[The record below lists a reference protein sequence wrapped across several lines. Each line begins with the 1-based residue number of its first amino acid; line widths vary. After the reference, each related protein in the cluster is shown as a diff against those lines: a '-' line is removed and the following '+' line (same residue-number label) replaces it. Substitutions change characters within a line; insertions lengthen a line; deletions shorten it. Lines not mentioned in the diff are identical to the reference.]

1 MTDAY
6 IFDHVRTP
14 RGKGKADGK
23 LHEITPINLASQT
36 LVALR
41 ERNKLDTSLIED
53 VILGCVTPIGE
64 QGGNV
69 GRIAALN
76 ADYAQTVPGLQ
87 INRYC
92 GSGLEAVNL
101 AAAKVG
107 SGQVDLAIGGGVE
120 SMSRI
125 PLGSD
130 GGAWALDPAVAFKT
144 YFVMQGIAADLL
156 ASKHGFTREQCDAYA
171 VESQK
176 RAAQAWSEGRFAK
189 SVIPVR
195 DIIGEV
201 LLDRDET
208 IRGNTTLE
216 SLANLAPAFTMLGQA
231 YGFDGV
237 AMQKYPEIEKIVH
250 MHHAGNSSG
259 IVDGASAVLVGSKAG
274 GERAGLKARARIVAT
289 ATIGSEPTI
298 MLDGPVASAQRALAK
313 AGLKASDIDLWELNE
328 AFSSVVLTFMAGL
341 NIPHD
346 KINVNGGAIAMGHPL
361 GATGGML
368 VGTVLDELERRNLKY
383 GLVSLCEAAGM
394 ASATIIERI

>member
-6 IFDHVRTP
+6 IFDCVRTP

-23 LHEITPINLASQT
+23 LHELTPINLASQT
-36 LVALR
+36 LIALR
-41 ERNKLDTSLIED
+41 ERNKLDTSLVED
-53 VILGCVTPIGE
+53 VILGCVTPIQE

-69 GRIAALN
+69 GRIAALV
-76 ADYAQTVPGLQ
+76 ADYPQTVPGIQ

-107 SGQVDLAIGGGVE
+107 AGQIDLAIGGGVE

-125 PLGSD
+125 TMGSD

-144 YFVMQGIAADLL
+144 YFVTQGIAADLL
-156 ASKHGFTREQCDAYA
+156 ASKRGHTRERVDAYS

-176 RAAQAWSEGRFAK
+176 RAAKAWAEGLFAK

-208 IRGNTTLE
+208 VRGNTTMETLG
-216 SLANLAPAFTMLGQA
+216 NLAPAFTMLGQA

-237 AMQKYPEIEKIVH
+237 AMQRYPEVEKINH
-250 MHHAGNSSG
+250 IHHAGNSSG
-259 IVDGASAVLVGSKAG
+259 VVDGASAVLVGSKAG

-298 MLDGPVASAQRALAK
+298 MLDGPAAAARRCLQK
-313 AGLKASDIDLWELNE
+313 ANLKVTDIDLFELNE
-328 AFSSVVLTFMAGL
+328 AFASVVLAFMDEL
-341 NIPHD
+341 NVPHD
-346 KINVNGGAIAMGHPL
+346 RMNVNGGAIAMGHPL

-368 VGTVLDELERRNLKY
+368 VGTVIDELERRNLRY
-383 GLVSLCEAAGM
+383 GMVALCEAAGM
-394 ASATIIERI
+394 ATATIIERI

>member
-6 IFDHVRTP
+6 IFDCVRTP

-23 LHEITPINLASQT
+23 LHELTPINLASQT
-36 LVALR
+36 LIALR
-41 ERNKLDTSLIED
+41 ERNKLDTSLVED
-53 VILGCVTPIGE
+53 VILGCVTPIQE

-69 GRIAALN
+69 GRIAALV
-76 ADYAQTVPGLQ
+76 ADYPQTVPGIQ

-101 AAAKVG
+101 AAAKVSAG
-107 SGQVDLAIGGGVE
+107 HIDLAIGGGVE

-125 PLGSD
+125 TMGSD

-144 YFVMQGIAADLL
+144 YFVTQGIAADLL
-156 ASKHGFTREQCDAYA
+156 ASKRGHTRERIDAYA

-176 RAAQAWSEGRFAK
+176 RAAKAWEEGRFAK

-208 IRGNTTLE
+208 VRGNTTMETLG
-216 SLANLAPAFTMLGQA
+216 NLAPAFVMLGQA

-237 AMQKYPEIEKIVH
+237 AMQKYPEIEKINH
-250 MHHAGNSSG
+250 IHHAGNSSG
-259 IVDGASAVLVGSKAG
+259 VVDGASAVLVGSKAG

-298 MLDGPVASAQRALAK
+298 MLDGPAAAARRCLQK
-313 AGLKASDIDLWELNE
+313 ANLKVEDIDLYELNE
-328 AFSSVVLTFMAGL
+328 AFASVVLAFMDEL
-341 NIPHD
+341 NVPHD
-346 KINVNGGAIAMGHPL
+346 KMNVNGGAIAMGHPL

-368 VGTVLDELERRNLKY
+368 VGTVIDELERRNLRY
-383 GLVSLCEAAGM
+383 GMVALCEAAGM
-394 ASATIIERI
+394 ATATIIERI

>member
-6 IFDHVRTP
+6 IFDCVRTP

-23 LHEITPINLASQT
+23 LHELTPINLASQT
-36 LVALR
+36 LIALR
-41 ERNKLDTSLIED
+41 ERNKLDTSLVED
-53 VILGCVTPIGE
+53 VILGCVTPIQE

-69 GRIAALN
+69 GRIAALV
-76 ADYAQTVPGLQ
+76 ADYPQTVPGIQ

-107 SGQVDLAIGGGVE
+107 AGQIDLAIGGGVE

-125 PLGSD
+125 TMGSD

-144 YFVMQGIAADLL
+144 YFVTQGIAADLL
-156 ASKHGFTREQCDAYA
+156 ASKRGHTRERVDAYS

-176 RAAQAWSEGRFAK
+176 RAAKAWAEGLFAK

-208 IRGNTTLE
+208 VRGNTTMETLG
-216 SLANLAPAFTMLGQA
+216 NLAPAFTMLGQA

-237 AMQKYPEIEKIVH
+237 AMQRYPEVEKINH
-250 MHHAGNSSG
+250 IHHAGNSSG
-259 IVDGASAVLVGSKAG
+259 VVDGASAVLVGSKAG

-298 MLDGPVASAQRALAK
+298 MLDGPAAAARRCLQK
-313 AGLKASDIDLWELNE
+313 ANLKVTDIDLFELNE
-328 AFSSVVLTFMAGL
+328 AFASVVLAFMDEL
-341 NIPHD
+341 NVAHD
-346 KINVNGGAIAMGHPL
+346 RMNVNGGAIAMGHPL

-368 VGTVLDELERRNLKY
+368 VGTVIDELERRNLRY
-383 GLVSLCEAAGM
+383 GMVALCEAAGM
-394 ASATIIERI
+394 ATATIIERI

>member
-1 MTDAY
+1 MTDAF

-14 RGKGKADGK
+14 RGKGKPDGK
-23 LHEITPINLASQT
+23 LHEITPVNLASQV
-36 LVALR
+36 LIALR
-41 ERNKLDTSLIED
+41 DRNKLDTKLVED
-53 VILGCVTPIGE
+53 VILGCVTPVGE

-76 ADYAQTVPGLQ
+76 ADYDQSVPGIQ

-107 SGQVDLAIGGGVE
+107 SGQIDLAVGGGVE

-125 PLGSD
+125 GLGSD
-130 GGAWALDPAVAFKT
+130 GGAWALDPAVAFKA
-144 YFVMQGIAADLL
+144 YFVMQGIAADLM
-156 ASKHGFTREQCDAYA
+156 ASKHGHTRERVDAYA
-171 VESQK
+171 AESQK
-176 RAAQAWSEGRFAK
+176 RAAKAWEEGRFSR

-195 DIIGEV
+195 DIIGEI

-208 IRGNTTLE
+208 IRASTTQE
-216 SLANLAPAFTMLGQA
+216 SLGALAPAFTMLGQM

-237 AMQKYPEIEKIVH
+237 AIQKYPEVEYINHI
-250 MHHAGNSSG
+250 HHAGNSSG

-274 GERAGLKARARIVAT
+274 GKSAGLKARARIVAT

-298 MLDGPVASAQRALAK
+298 MLDGPAASAQRALQK

-328 AFSSVVLTFMAGL
+328 AFSSVVLLFMDTL
-341 NIPHD
+341 KIPHD

-368 VGTVLDELERRNLKY
+368 VGTLLDELERRNLRY

-394 ASATIIERI
+394 ASATIIERV

>member
-6 IFDHVRTP
+6 IFDCVRTP

-23 LHEITPINLASQT
+23 LHELTPINLASQT
-36 LVALR
+36 LIALR
-41 ERNKLDTSLIED
+41 ERNKLDTSLVED
-53 VILGCVTPIGE
+53 VILGCVTPIQE

-69 GRIAALN
+69 GRIAALV
-76 ADYAQTVPGLQ
+76 ADYPQTVPGIQ

-107 SGQVDLAIGGGVE
+107 AGQIDLAIGGGVE

-125 PLGSD
+125 TMGSD

-144 YFVMQGIAADLL
+144 YFVTQGIAADLL
-156 ASKHGFTREQCDAYA
+156 ASKRGHTRERIDAYA

-176 RAAQAWSEGRFAK
+176 RAAKAWEEGRFAK

-208 IRGNTTLE
+208 VRGNTTMETLG
-216 SLANLAPAFTMLGQA
+216 NLAPAFTMLGQA

-237 AMQKYPEIEKIVH
+237 AMQKYPEVEKINH
-250 MHHAGNSSG
+250 IHHAGNSSG
-259 IVDGASAVLVGSKAG
+259 VVDGASAVLIGSKAG

-298 MLDGPVASAQRALAK
+298 MLDGPAAAARRCLQK
-313 AGLKASDIDLWELNE
+313 ANLKVTDIDLFELNE
-328 AFSSVVLTFMAGL
+328 AFASVVLAFMDEL
-341 NIPHD
+341 DVPHD
-346 KINVNGGAIAMGHPL
+346 KMNVNGGAIAMGHPL

-368 VGTVLDELERRNLKY
+368 VGTVLDELERRNQRY
-383 GLVSLCEAAGM
+383 GMVALCEAAGM
-394 ASATIIERI
+394 ATATIIERI

>member
-6 IFDHVRTP
+6 IFDCVRTP

-23 LHEITPINLASQT
+23 LHELTPINLASQT
-36 LVALR
+36 LIALR
-41 ERNKLDTSLIED
+41 ERNKLDTSLVED
-53 VILGCVTPIGE
+53 VILGCVTPIQE

-69 GRIAALN
+69 GRIAALV
-76 ADYAQTVPGLQ
+76 ADYPQTVPGIQ

-107 SGQVDLAIGGGVE
+107 AGQIDLAIGGGVE

-125 PLGSD
+125 TMGSD

-144 YFVMQGIAADLL
+144 YFVTQGIAADLL
-156 ASKHGFTREQCDAYA
+156 ASKRGHTRERIDAYA

-176 RAAQAWSEGRFAK
+176 RAAKAWEEGRFAK

-208 IRGNTTLE
+208 VRGNTTMETLG
-216 SLANLAPAFTMLGQA
+216 NLAPAFTMLGQA

-237 AMQKYPEIEKIVH
+237 AMQKYPEVEKINH
-250 MHHAGNSSG
+250 IHHAGNSSG
-259 IVDGASAVLVGSKAG
+259 VVDGASAVLIGSKAG
-274 GERAGLKARARIVAT
+274 GECAGLKARARIVAT

-298 MLDGPVASAQRALAK
+298 MLDGPAAAARRCLQK
-313 AGLKASDIDLWELNE
+313 ANLKVTDIDLFELNE
-328 AFSSVVLTFMAGL
+328 AFASVVLAFMDEL
-341 NIPHD
+341 DVPHD
-346 KINVNGGAIAMGHPL
+346 KMNVNGGAIAMGHPL

-368 VGTVLDELERRNLKY
+368 VGTVLDELERRNQRY
-383 GLVSLCEAAGM
+383 GMVALCEAAGM
-394 ASATIIERI
+394 ATATIIERI

>member
-41 ERNKLDTSLIED
+41 ERNNLDTKLVED
-53 VILGCVTPIGE
+53 VILGCVTPCGE

-69 GRIAALN
+69 GRISALY
-76 ADYAQTVPGLQ
+76 ADYDQCVPGMQ

-101 AAAKVG
+101 VAAKVG
-107 SGQVDLAIGGGVE
+107 SGQIDLAIGGGVE
-120 SMSRI
+120 CMSRVTM
-125 PLGSD
+125 GSD
-130 GGAWALDPAVAFKT
+130 SAAWALDPAVAFKT
-144 YFVMQGIAADLL
+144 YFVTQGIAADLL
-156 ASKHGFTREQCDAYA
+156 ASKHGHTRERVDAYA

-176 RAAQAWSEGRFAK
+176 RAAKAWEEGRFAR

-195 DIIGEV
+195 DIIGEI

-208 IRGNTTLE
+208 VRGNTTMEILG
-216 SLANLAPAFTMLGQA
+216 NLAPAFTMLGQA

-237 AMQKYPEIEKIVH
+237 AMQKYPEIEKINH
-250 MHHAGNSSG
+250 IHHPGNSSG

-289 ATIGSEPTI
+289 ATVGSEPTI
-298 MLDGPVASAQRALAK
+298 MLDGPVAAAQRALQK
-313 AGLKASDIDLWELNE
+313 AGLKVSDIDLFEVNE
-328 AFSSVVLTFMAGL
+328 AFSSVVLCFMDGL
-341 NIPHD
+341 NVPHD
-346 KINVNGGAIAMGHPL
+346 KLNVNGGAIAMGHPL

-368 VGTVLDELERRNLKY
+368 VGTVLDELERRNLRY
-383 GLVSLCEAAGM
+383 GMIALCEAAGM

>member
-6 IFDHVRTP
+6 IFDCVRTP

-23 LHEITPINLASQT
+23 LHEVTPLNLSAQT

-41 ERNKLDTSLIED
+41 ERNNLDTSLVED
-53 VILGCVTPIGE
+53 VILGCVTPVHE

-69 GRIAALN
+69 GRVAALV
-76 ADYAQTVPGLQ
+76 ADYPQTVPGIQ

-107 SGQVDLAIGGGVE
+107 AGQIDLAIGGGVE
-120 SMSRI
+120 CMSRVTM
-125 PLGSD
+125 GSD
-130 GGAWALDPAVAFKT
+130 GASWALDPAVAFKT
-144 YFVMQGIAADLL
+144 YFVTQGIAADLL
-156 ASKHGFTREQCDAYA
+156 ASKLGHTRERVDAYA

-176 RAAQAWSEGRFAK
+176 RAAKAWEEGRFAK

-208 IRGNTTLE
+208 VRGNTTMETLG
-216 SLANLAPAFTMLGQA
+216 NLAPAFVMLGQA

-237 AMQKYPEIEKIVH
+237 AMQKYPEIEKINH
-250 MHHAGNSSG
+250 IHHPGNSSG

-274 GERAGLKARARIVAT
+274 GERAGLKPRARVVAT

-298 MLDGPVASAQRALAK
+298 MLDGPAAAARRCLQK
-313 AGLKASDIDLWELNE
+313 AGLKATDIDLYELNE
-328 AFSSVVLTFMAGL
+328 AFASVVLAFMDEL
-341 NIPHD
+341 NVPHD
-346 KINVNGGAIAMGHPL
+346 KMNVNGGAIAMGHPL

-368 VGTVLDELERRNLKY
+368 VGTVLDELERRNLRY
-383 GLVSLCEAAGM
+383 GMIALCEAAGM